1 MTQSAQIVVVGGGPA
16 GISAAMAAADAGGQ
30 VVLFDEQDQLGGELR
45 HRVAPH
51 QLPGEAAPIRP
62 GELLGRFSARLA
74 DSTVE
79 VRSGCL
85 VWGAFDGPLLA
96 VATPAGSI
104 EVAAERVVLA
114 TGSTDLALP
123 FPGATLPGVWT
134 ARAVQI
140 LVNQHRLLPGRR
152 FAVVGGG
159 GEGSEVAGDIRL
171 AGGEVA
177 VVADARSVVAA
188 EGTGVVEAVVVNG
201 ERHPVDVVVVA
212 AGRQPDAGL
221 AQMVGCPIAV
231 DPALG
236 GWVPVVDDLQRFDG
250 TPWFV
255 AGNAAGRCDIAV
267 ALAEGHVA
275 GLAAAGS
282 LGLVDPAAVDAAAA
296 ERDDLLSGRRAA
308 RRRAGGRFVQT
319 YQ

>member
-1 MTQSAQIVVVGGGPA
+1 MTASAQVVVVGGGPA
-16 GISAAMAAADAGGQ
+16 GISAALAAASAGAG
-30 VVLFDEQDQLGGELR
+30 VVLFDEQDELGGELR

-51 QLPGEAAPIRP
+51 HLPGEAAPLRP
-62 GELLGRFSARLA
+62 GEVLARLMARLA
-74 DSTVE
+74 DSAVGL
-79 VRSGCL
+79 RPGCL
-85 VWGAFDGPLLA
+85 VWGAFEGPLLA
-96 VATPAGSI
+96 VATAAGGI

-177 VVADARSVVAA
+177 VVADARATVAA
-188 EGTGVVEAVVVNG
+188 EGTGAVEAVVVNG
-201 ERHPVDVVVVA
+201 QRHPVDVVVVA

-221 AQMVGCPIAV
+221 AQMIGCPIAV

-236 GWVPVVDDLQRFDG
+236 GWVPVVDDLQQVDG

-282 LGLVDPAAVDAAAA
+282 LGLADPAAVDAAAA
-296 ERDDLLSGRRAA
+296 ERDSLLAGRRAA
-308 RRRAGGRFVQT
+308 RRRAGERFVQT